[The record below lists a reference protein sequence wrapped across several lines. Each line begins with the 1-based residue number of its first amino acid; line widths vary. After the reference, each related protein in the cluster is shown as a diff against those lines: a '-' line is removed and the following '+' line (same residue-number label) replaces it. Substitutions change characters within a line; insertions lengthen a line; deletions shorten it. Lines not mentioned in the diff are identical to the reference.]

1 MERRAFL
8 AMGVGA
14 TAAAAGCLS
23 RATSIDPEDESSPD
37 ETESKA
43 NDPAS
48 DDETERIES
57 ETTDR
62 RTIGSGSLDGD
73 GLRTPHAVALANR
86 TDGDVEGTFT
96 IRTDG
101 DVAFEET
108 VELEPG
114 AVLSVSLTE
123 FARYEVE
130 ASIPDAGAATTE
142 TVGLDVF
149 DCNGGQTTIGLRP
162 DETLESTTVSTRL
175 ACVSVEERVPAGES
189 VEHVIGGV
197 SAGEAEND
205 DAKHA
210 LRAENPTEET
220 WTVRAQLSEDAEA
233 VFDGAFTLEPDAEA
247 VLPIAESGDYEFLAS
262 VLETD
267 AAATESVGADLFDC
281 NSSSTTASVDA
292 EGELD
297 VQTISTLIACG
308 VDDDEDDRSNGSD

>member
-1 MERRAFL
+1 
-8 AMGVGA
+8 MGIGA

-23 RATSIDPEDESSPD
+23 RATSIDPENESSPD

-57 ETTDR
+57 ETTGR
-62 RTIGSGSLDGD
+62 RTIGSGSLDGN
-73 GLRTPHAVALANR
+73 GLRTPHTVALANR
-86 TDGDVEGTFT
+86 TDEIVEGTFT

-108 VELEPG
+108 VELEPD

-175 ACVSVEERVPAGES
+175 ACASVEERVPAGES
-189 VEHVIGGV
+189 IEHVIGGV
-197 SAGEAEND
+197 GAGEAENGD

-210 LRAENPTEET
+210 LRADNPTAET
-220 WTVRAQLSEDAEA
+220 WTVRAQLSEDAQA
-233 VFDGAFTLEPDAEA
+233 VFDGAFTLEPGAEA
-247 VLPIAESGDYEFLAS
+247 VLLIAESGDYEFEAS

-308 VDDDEDDRSNGSD
+308 VDEDDRSNGSD